1 MIFGKLLSLFF
12 VPRDL
17 ETPQWTGCKS
27 WYESISTPC
36 AVLGGASLSRNS
48 CPSILEYF
56 PRGSSP
62 PSSQLEFLLFRPLK
76 LVLQCS
82 SLLSLCDFCSIF
94 QETPCFTFQVLNWGF
109 NFSYHM
115 FNFKGFFLFLFR
127 TSWLMTYFMVLLL
140 SLRIL
145 IAFLKLCFLC
155 RCCFT

>member
-1 MIFGKLLSLFF
+1 MATEFQFGNLFPSEYYLLASSVAAENSRAFLIPDPLYWLVLFGNFLSLFF

-17 ETPQWTGCKS
+17 EIPQWTGCKS

-62 PSSQLEFLLFRPLK
+62 LSSQLEFLLFRPLK

-82 SLLSLCDFCSIF
+82 SLLSPLFYPFVIF
-94 QETPCFTFQVLNWGF
+94 AL
-109 NFSYHM
+109 FS
-115 FNFKGFFLFLFR
+115 KK
-127 TSWLMTYFMVLLL
+127 LLL
-140 SLRIL
+140 FYLPGLELR
-145 IAFLKLCFLC
+145 F
-155 RCCFT
+155 